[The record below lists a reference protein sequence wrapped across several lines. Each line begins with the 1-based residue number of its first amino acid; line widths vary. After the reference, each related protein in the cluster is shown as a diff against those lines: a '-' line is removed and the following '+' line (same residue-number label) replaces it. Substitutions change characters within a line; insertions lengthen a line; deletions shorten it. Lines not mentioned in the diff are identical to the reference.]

1 MILNLPLFLL
11 KFLYASSPSVLKI
24 FLTSLELLIFPTFK
38 LELFLIA
45 SSGDI
50 LAAFI
55 AGIKAD
61 INIVSSI
68 TRVLIINTI
77 GLNTTL
83 KSNSPNIEVLK
94 NVFITLNTISIATVP
109 LKSPIGIPTILTKNP
124 SKNTSFIIWDFV
136 APIEFNIPN
145 CFLRSL
151 IAILNELY
159 IVDIVAII
167 TSEATRATISINV
180 VFILSYE
187 LAPNNLSNPSL
198 YSISLKYKLVCSS

>member
-1 MILNLPLFLL
+1 M
-11 KFLYASSPSVLKI
+11 
-24 FLTSLELLIFPTFK
+24 IFPTFK
-38 LELFLIA
+38 LELFFIA

-50 LAAFI
+50 FAAFI

-124 SKNTSFIIWDFV
+124 SKNTNFIIWDFV
-136 APIEFNIPN
+136 APIEFNIAN

-159 IVDIVAII
+159 IVAIVAII
-167 TSEATRATISINV
+167 TSEATRPTISNKVI
-180 VFILSYE
+180 FILLYE

-198 YSISLKYKLVCSS
+198 YSISLKYRLACSS

>member
-11 KFLYASSPSVLKI
+11 KFLYASSPSVLNI

-124 SKNTSFIIWDFV
+124 SKNTSFII
-136 APIEFNIPN
+136 
-145 CFLRSL
+145 
-151 IAILNELY
+151 
-159 IVDIVAII
+159 
-167 TSEATRATISINV
+167 
-180 VFILSYE
+180 
-187 LAPNNLSNPSL
+187 
-198 YSISLKYKLVCSS
+198 

>member
-1 MILNLPLFLL
+1 MILNLPL
-11 KFLYASSPSVLKI
+11 
-24 FLTSLELLIFPTFK
+24 FPTFK
-38 LELFLIA
+38 LELFFIA

-68 TRVLIINTI
+68 TSVLKINTI

-124 SKNTSFIIWDFV
+124 SKNTNFII
-136 APIEFNIPN
+136 
-145 CFLRSL
+145 
-151 IAILNELY
+151 
-159 IVDIVAII
+159 
-167 TSEATRATISINV
+167 
-180 VFILSYE
+180 
-187 LAPNNLSNPSL
+187 
-198 YSISLKYKLVCSS
+198 